1 LRPESP
7 PGASIVPNLLIV
19 CHIPSDNTRE
29 LRDAVVAGA
38 RDPDAGDVEVRD
50 LKPLD
55 AGADDVLWCDGII
68 IGTTEN
74 FGYMAGLTKDFL
86 ERVYYPCLERKQG
99 LPAAVYVRAGQD
111 GRGTRDALDKILTGL
126 RWRHVHEPLIL
137 RGDYAPG
144 FPGRARELGL
154 TMAAGLAAG
163 IF

>member
-1 LRPESP
+1 MRPESLA
-7 PGASIVPNLLIV
+7 ASIVPNLLIV
-19 CHIPSDNTRE
+19 CHVPSDNTRA
-29 LRDAVVAGA
+29 LRDAVVGGASDPAAG
-38 RDPDAGDVEVRD
+38 GVVVRD
-50 LKPLD
+50 LAPLD

-86 ERVYYPCLERKQG
+86 ERIYYPCLERKQG

-111 GRGTRDALDKILTGL
+111 GRGTRDALDRILTGL

-137 RGDYAPG
+137 RGEYAPA
-144 FPGRARELGL
+144 FADEVRELGL
-154 TMAAGLAAG
+154 TLAAGLAAG